1 MLGEPGCAATDVE
14 QLRVGGKVARH
25 VAVVPRLLVPVEIAH
40 EAGYRTICLLRVP
53 EHVAL
58 NALFLAP
65 GVSGGPE
72 TYLRGLAPAL
82 AAEFPKLRLTI
93 VTTGSGAVLLR
104 ELGFSDFA
112 RVHALRCEDGQ
123 RARRVLAEQLLLP
136 QAARSAGA
144 QLIHSLAST
153 APRYPRMPAVIT
165 LHDVTF
171 LRMHTFGAV
180 TTFGMRMMIVA
191 PALHAD
197 VLLSGTAAA
206 RDEIC
211 ETLGLNPAPFLV
223 VHHGRGRTTAATLIP
238 ESELRTRHRLEGARV
253 VLCVAA
259 KRPHKN
265 QEVLVRAVAQL
276 DTDVVVVLV
285 GHAEPYAAL
294 LRKIADELC
303 VADRVRFVGPVGDG
317 ELEGLWRLADCFAFP
332 TLGEG
337 FGIPLLEAMDH
348 GLAVACSDLP
358 VLREVGG
365 ELPVFFDPHSP
376 EDAARAIRLAL
387 SDNAR
392 AAMGPAHAAHF
403 TWERAAQG
411 TYSAYER
418 ALVAA

>member
-1 MLGEPGCAATDVE
+1 
-14 QLRVGGKVARH
+14 
-25 VAVVPRLLVPVEIAH
+25 
-40 EAGYRTICLLRVP
+40 
-53 EHVAL
+53 
-58 NALFLAP
+58 
-65 GVSGGPE
+65 
-72 TYLRGLAPAL
+72 LAPAL
-82 AAEFPKLRLTI
+82 AAEFPKLRLTV
-93 VTTGSGAVLLR
+93 VTTVSGAAFLR
-104 ELGFSDFA
+104 ELGFSDYA
-112 RVHALRCEDGQ
+112 QVKALRCEDGQ
-123 RARRVLAEQLLLP
+123 RVRRVLAEQLLLP

-153 APRYPRMPAVIT
+153 APRFPRMPAVIT

-171 LRMHTFGAV
+171 LRMRTFGPV

-191 PALHAD
+191 PARRAD

-206 RDEIC
+206 RDEVC
-211 ETLGLNPAPFLV
+211 ETLGLDPARFLV
-223 VHHGRGRTTAATLIP
+223 VHHGRGRATAAAP
-238 ESELRTRHRLEGARV
+238 VPAAELRARYRLEGARV

-265 QEVLVRAVAQL
+265 QEVLVRAAAQL
-276 DTDVVVVLV
+276 DGDVVVVLV
-285 GHAEPYAAL
+285 GHAEPYAEAL
-294 LRKIADELC
+294 RA
-303 VADRVRFVGPVGDG
+303 VAGGLGVEGRIRFVDPVPDG

-387 SDNAR
+387 SDKAR
-392 AAMGPAHAAHF
+392 AARGPAHAAQF

>member
-1 MLGEPGCAATDVE
+1 LP
-14 QLRVGGKVARH
+14 
-25 VAVVPRLLVPVEIAH
+25 
-40 EAGYRTICLLRVP
+40 VP

-93 VTTGSGAVLLR
+93 VTTGSGAALLR
-104 ELGFSDFA
+104 ELGFADFA
-112 RVHALRCEDGQ
+112 QVRALRCEDGQ
-123 RARRVLAEQLLLP
+123 RARRILAEQLLLP
-136 QAARSAGA
+136 RTARSAGA

-153 APRYPRMPAVIT
+153 APRFPRMPAVIT

-171 LRMHTFGAV
+171 LRMRTFGPV

-191 PALHAD
+191 PARRAD

-206 RDEIC
+206 RDEVC
-211 ETLGLNPAPFLV
+211 ETLGLDQARFLV
-223 VHHGRGRTTAATLIP
+223 VHHGHGRATAAEPMP
-238 ESELRTRHRLEGARV
+238 EAELRTRHRLEGGRV

-265 QEVLVRAVAQL
+265 QEVLVRAAAQL
-276 DTDVVVVLV
+276 DADIVVVLV
-285 GHAEPYAAL
+285 GHAEPYAAV
-294 LRKIADELC
+294 LRTIADELG
-303 VADRVRFVGPVGDG
+303 VEGRIRFVDPVPDG
-317 ELEGLWRLADCFAFP
+317 ELEGLWRLADCFALP

-376 EDAARAIRLAL
+376 EEAARAIRLAL
-387 SDNAR
+387 SDEAR
-392 AAMGPAHAAHF
+392 AACGPAYAAQF

-418 ALVAA
+418 ALVSA

>member
-1 MLGEPGCAATDVE
+1 
-14 QLRVGGKVARH
+14 
-25 VAVVPRLLVPVEIAH
+25 
-40 EAGYRTICLLRVP
+40 LRVP

-82 AAEFPKLRLTI
+82 AAGFPKLRLTI
-93 VTTGSGAVLLR
+93 VTTGSGAAFLR

-112 RVHALRCEDGQ
+112 QLQALRCEEGQ
-123 RARRVLAEQLLLP
+123 RARRLLAEQVLLP

-153 APRYPRMPAVIT
+153 APRYPRLPAVIT

-171 LRMHTFGAV
+171 LRIRTFGAM
-180 TTFGMRMMIVA
+180 TTFGMRTVIAA
-191 PALHAD
+191 PARHAD
-197 VLLSGTAAA
+197 VLLSGSAAA
-206 RDEIC
+206 RDEVC
-211 ETLGLNPAPFLV
+211 ERLGLDPTRFLV
-223 VHHGRGRTTAATLIP
+223 VPHGHGRTIAAEPVP
-238 ESELRTRHRLEGARV
+238 EAELRSRYRLEAVRV

-265 QEVLVRAVAQL
+265 QAVLVRAAAQL
-276 DTDVVVVLV
+276 EADIVVVLV
-285 GHAEPYAAL
+285 GQAEPYDAT
-294 LRKIADELC
+294 LRTIANELG
-303 VADRVRFVGPVGDG
+303 VEDRIRFVEPVGDG

-358 VLREVGG
+358 VLHEVGG
-365 ELPVFFDPHSP
+365 DLPVFFDPHEP
-376 EDAARAIRLAL
+376 DDAARAIRRAL
-387 SDNAR
+387 RDKAR
-392 AAMGPAHAAHF
+392 AAMGPAHAALF